1 MLTEYHVYNTIIE
14 IRRIDS
20 INTVIPA
27 SNSTF
32 PLFTVKFRN
41 STLGL
46 WKISLSEP
54 VLTLP
59 SFSCYLVQIETG
71 DLGDVYKI
79 RVSCDDVPGFKGWHL
94 KSFHL
99 QELHTKQ
106 ELNFECNCWL
116 VLKKEDKEL
125 VKEFPAV
132 TGGQKT
138 FPVYKYVVSVHIG
151 DRWGAETFANV
162 YLTLYGKRGDT
173 GVRKLHTSLTKG
185 RKFQRNKVDSFLVEA
200 VSLSHLQKVVIGHD
214 GEGYGAGMYLKMV
227 TVKESPDSDK
237 EWVFPLWN
245 WLDTHL
251 GLCETVCEIVTV

>member
-1 MLTEYHVYNTIIE
+1 IILL
-14 IRRIDS
+14 IL
-20 INTVIPA
+20 A

-46 WKISLSEP
+46 GKISLSEAT
-54 VLTLP
+54 LTAP
-59 SFSCYLVQIETG
+59 SSSWYLVQVETG

-79 RVSCDDVPGFKGWHL
+79 RVSCDDVAGFKGWHL
-94 KSFHL
+94 RSFHL

-116 VLKKEDKEL
+116 TLKREDKEL
-125 VKEFPAV
+125 VKEFPVV
-132 TGGQKT
+132 TEDQET
-138 FPVYKYVVSVHIG
+138 LPVYKYVVSVHIG

-200 VSLSHLQKVVIGHD
+200 VSLGHLQKVVIGHD

-227 TVKESPDSDK
+227 TVKESQDSDK

-251 GLCETVCEIVTV
+251 GLCETVCEIATV

>member
-1 MLTEYHVYNTIIE
+1 EKKRL
-14 IRRIDS
+14 DS
-20 INTVIPA
+20 IITLIPA

-46 WKISLSEP
+46 GKISVSESA
-54 VLTLP
+54 LTVHSSLY
-59 SFSCYLVQIETG
+59 YLVQGETG

-79 RVSCDDVPGFKGWHL
+79 RVSCDDVLGFKGWHL

-99 QELHTKQ
+99 EELRTRQEL
-106 ELNFECNCWL
+106 EFACNCWL
-116 VLKKEDKEL
+116 ALKREDTEM

-132 TGGQKT
+132 TEDHKT
-138 FPVYKYVVSVHIG
+138 LPKHFYKCVVSVHIG

-162 YLTLYGKRGDT
+162 YIALYGKRGGT
-173 GVRKLHTSLTKG
+173 GVRKLHTSLRKG

-214 GEGYGAGMYLKMV
+214 GEGYGAGVYLKMV
-227 TVKESPDSDK
+227 TVKESQDSDK

-245 WLDTHL
+245 WLDTRL
-251 GLCETVCEIVTV
+251 GLCEAVCEIVTV

>member
-1 MLTEYHVYNTIIE
+1 DNLIHDPTMKK
-14 IRRIDS
+14 RRIS
-20 INTVIPA
+20 SLITLNPA
-27 SNSTF
+27 FNSAF
-32 PLFTVKFRN
+32 PSVNVKFKN
-41 STLGL
+41 SILFG
-46 WKISLSEP
+46 KISLSEP
-54 VLTLP
+54 ALTVR
-59 SFSCYLVQIETG
+59 SSSWYLLQVETG

-79 RVSCDDVPGFKGWHL
+79 RVSCDEVPGFEGWHL

-99 QELHTKQ
+99 EELHTKQ
-106 ELNFECNCWL
+106 ELNFDCKCWL
-116 VLKKEDKEL
+116 SLNREDKEL

-132 TGGQKT
+132 NEVQKT
-138 FPVYKYVVSVHIG
+138 LPVYKYVVSVHIG

-162 YLTLYGKRGDT
+162 YITLYGKRGDT
-173 GVRKLHTSLTKG
+173 GVRKLHTSFVKG

-227 TVKESPDSDK
+227 TVKESQDSDK

>member
-1 MLTEYHVYNTIIE
+1 L
-14 IRRIDS
+14 
-20 INTVIPA
+20 IPA
-27 SNSTF
+27 SNSIF
-32 PLFTVKFRN
+32 PSFTVKFRN

-46 WKISLSEP
+46 GKIFLSEP
-54 VLTLP
+54 ALTVP
-59 SFSCYLVQIETG
+59 SSSCYLVQVETG
-71 DLGDVYKI
+71 DLGEVYKI

-99 QELHTKQ
+99 QELHMKQ

-116 VLKKEDKEL
+116 TLERGDKEL

-132 TGGQKT
+132 TEDQKT
-138 FPVYKYVVSVHIG
+138 LPVYKYVVSVHIG
-151 DRWGAETFANV
+151 DRWGAGTFANV
-162 YLTLYGKRGDT
+162 YITLYGKRGDT
-173 GVRKLHTSLTKG
+173 GVRKLDTSLMKG

-227 TVKESPDSDK
+227 TVKESQDSDK